1 MMMMIDYVVDELS
14 GGGGEREMLSL
25 TKGARNEKVWDNF
38 ESLKNH
44 CCHYV
49 QKQMFF
55 IYVFL
60 FWGGGG
66 EFSKENGPIMA

>member
-44 CCHYV
+44 CCHYI
-49 QKQMFF
+49 QKQMFLS
-55 IYVFL
+55 L
-60 FWGGGG
+60 FSFFGG
-66 EFSKENGPIMA
+66 EGESFPRKMVL

>member
-1 MMMMIDYVVDELS
+1 MIMIDCVVDELS

-25 TKGARNEKVWDNF
+25 TKGARNEKVWDHF

-44 CCHYV
+44 CYHYN

-55 IYVFL
+55 MFALL
-60 FWGGGG
+60 FGG
-66 EFSKENGPIMA
+66 EGWSFPREMVL